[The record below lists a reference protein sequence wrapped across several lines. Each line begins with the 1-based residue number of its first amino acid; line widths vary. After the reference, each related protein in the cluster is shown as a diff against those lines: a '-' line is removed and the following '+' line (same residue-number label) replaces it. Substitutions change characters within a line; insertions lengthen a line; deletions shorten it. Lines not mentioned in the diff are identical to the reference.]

1 MITLVLVSRHS
12 IENRSNSVI
21 IRLFSLDFYE
31 VIVDEAESHLELD
44 IDEQIKNSETKIKKY
59 KFTLQEPHWIST
71 TLKC

>member
-12 IENRSNSVI
+12 IENRSNLVI

-44 IDEQIKNSETKIKKY
+44 IDEQIKNSETKVKKY
-59 KFTLQEPHWIST
+59 KFTLQKPHWIST

>member
-44 IDEQIKNSETKIKKY
+44 IDEQIKNSETKIKK
-59 KFTLQEPHWIST
+59 
-71 TLKC
+71 

>member
-1 MITLVLVSRHS
+1 MITLIWLVARHS

-44 IDEQIKNSETKIKKY
+44 IDEQIKNSETKIKK
-59 KFTLQEPHWIST
+59 
-71 TLKC
+71 